1 MGGHFLLQYTHTHTY
16 KRLKGNFTDLHF
28 LGVIFVPVFQFCII
42 NIYNFYFFN
51 VTFKITEMSNCYLSL
66 KGFSFGWVTTG
77 TSQLSLSPDP
87 FPLDSQ
93 RSLYCL
99 QGCLL
104 CLQADQF
111 NTLGPLPVA
120 FRLEGWSKLL
130 CMVCWSTTQSRLSDL
145 ASSMVFPLHWTPF
158 SLLFCLGKTYL
169 LWTTNSEVSPSG
181 KSYPWIP
188 SRAGYCWLCSQLCP

>member
-1 MGGHFLLQYTHTHTY
+1 MYIVKSLCVYTYIHIYIHTYMCSVTKSCPAVCNPQTIVHQAQTLSVEFLRQEYRSGLPFPSPIYSHTHIY

-28 LGVIFVPVFQFCII
+28 WGVIFVPVFQFCII
-42 NIYNFYFFN
+42 NMYNFYFFN

-111 NTLGPLPVA
+111 NILGPIQA
-120 FRLEGWSKLL
+120 
-130 CMVCWSTTQSRLSDL
+130 L
-145 ASSMVFPLHWTPF
+145 ATC
-158 SLLFCLGKTYL
+158 CL
-169 LWTTNSEVSPSG
+169 
-181 KSYPWIP
+181 
-188 SRAGYCWLCSQLCP
+188 